1 MLVDRNGALVGRNAG
16 NGSILPLIS
25 AGRLT
30 ALMPAS
36 RGPALVVTHL
46 QVRSSSRHPFL
57 GTGGLRGRYV
67 ILRTEPVPGVT
78 VH

>member
-1 MLVDRNGALVGRNAG
+1 MTEDLVDRNGG

-36 RGPALVVTHL
+36 WGPALVVTHL
-46 QVRSSSRHPFL
+46 QVRSSSRHPLL
-57 GTGGLRGRYV
+57 GTGSLSGRSR
-67 ILRTEPVPGVT
+67 ILRTVPVSAVT